1 MIDPLEVGSRL
12 RAVRKALDWK
22 QYEFAEAAGI
32 GKTTYNNWEKG
43 VQFPSVDQAALL
55 CERHGLTMDFIY
67 LGKLDALPTSLS
79 KALSSKPIES
89 AASKST
95 DTPET
100 SAAATI

>member
-1 MIDPLEVGSRL
+1 MIDPVKVGERL
-12 RAVRKALDWK
+12 RAVRKSLDWK

-43 VQFPSVDQAALL
+43 IQFPSVDQAALL

-67 LGKLDALPTSLS
+67 LGRLDALPTSLS
-79 KALSSKPIES
+79 KALSSIPMER

-95 DTPET
+95 DKPEDSATAT
-100 SAAATI
+100 S